1 MHFSKVTSLQICIL
15 TKFSIANHLI
25 NNVCQEIKYDEL
37 AKLFGGDRFNGKKV
51 CGLFASGLSY
61 STACQTFIQKQRE
74 SIHIYSA
81 IEWLLKHEQ

>member
-37 AKLFGGDRFNGKKV
+37 AKLFWGTDLTAKKYV
-51 CGLFASGLSY
+51 DYLRQAFL
-61 STACQTFIQKQRE
+61 IQQ
-74 SIHIYSA
+74 
-81 IEWLLKHEQ
+81 LV

>member
-37 AKLFGGDRFNGKKV
+37 AKLFGGTDLTAKSMWTICVRPFLFNSLSNIHSKAKREYTYI
-51 CGLFASGLSY
+51 FSHRMASE
-61 STACQTFIQKQRE
+61 A
-74 SIHIYSA
+74 
-81 IEWLLKHEQ
+81 

>member
-37 AKLFGGDRFNGKKV
+37 AKLFGGTDLTAKKYVDYLRQAFLIQQLVKHSFKSKERVYIYIQSSNG
-51 CGLFASGLSY
+51 F
-61 STACQTFIQKQRE
+61 
-74 SIHIYSA
+74 
-81 IEWLLKHEQ
+81 